1 VIGMRLFVAINFSP
15 DLKDVLAGL
24 LEELRQLPVTVK
36 WVPPENIHL
45 TLKFLGEVA
54 PARVEEIG
62 AALRRAAVGVN
73 PWHLEVKGTG
83 VFPNWRNPRVVWVG
97 VDSEEPLYALQQ
109 QVTREY
115 LALGFPA
122 ASFTPH
128 LTLGRLRPGTASG
141 PLQDRLKSLA
151 GVSWGRERVA
161 AVSLM
166 ESSLTPRGAVYRPV
180 LTVPLPAPDGGP
192 LPGSEGPLGD

>member
-1 VIGMRLFVAINFSP
+1 MRLFVAINFSP
-15 DLKDVLAGL
+15 ALQSALAGL
-24 LEELRQLPVTVK
+24 LGELRQLPVTVK

-62 AALRRAAVGVN
+62 AALRRAVVGVN

-97 VDSEEPLYALQQ
+97 VESEKPLYVLQQ

-115 LALGFPA
+115 LELGFPA
-122 ASFTPH
+122 DSFTPH
-128 LTLGRLRPGTASG
+128 LTLGRLRPGTASR
-141 PLQDRLKSLA
+141 PLQDRLQSLA
-151 GVSWGRERVA
+151 GVSWGRERVT

-166 ESSLTPRGAVYRPV
+166 ESSLTPRGAIYRPV
-180 LTVPLPAPDGGP
+180 LTVPLLSPGGGP
-192 LPGSEGPLGD
+192 LPGSEGSLGG